1 MEALC
6 SAPKTVR
13 LTNIEKISF
22 DLNQVAAYPDS
33 GPGFVRVLLC
43 ILFIFILQPAG
54 AQVLQPA
61 TAQDHLPAASRITI
75 TVNDRPFQEVL
86 SIIEYKT
93 SFTFAYSTELIQHQ
107 KNVSLT
113 ATDIALPDLLNLLLK
128 GTSLTYQI
136 IGRRIVLQAIL
147 PGNGTINGYV
157 TLSGYVKDARTG
169 ESLIGASVSL
179 TGTGKGTTSN
189 NYGFYSITIPVSAIP
204 GSDSIRIETSYVGY
218 KSVLK
223 AVDAHGDHALSFPL
237 EHNDGQE
244 QIYQF
249 TVANDKREDNIKK
262 NQAGLIDMSTEM
274 IAAAPSANGAGD
286 VISSIEMLP
295 GVQAGIDGTP
305 GYFVRGGSEGQ
316 NLILLDDAT
325 LYNPSH
331 IFGLVGVFNP
341 DAIKRVSLMKG
352 GFPASYGDRL
362 SSVLDVVMKDGS
374 NQQSGG
380 IVDMG
385 SVSSGATLYGPIQPG
400 KSSFLVSARR
410 STTDLL
416 LRPFLHQ
423 NYLSNY
429 YFYDVNAKLNFT
441 LTPKD
446 RLLLSFY
453 SGRDNNTYASDST
466 NTTGINYSMNFG
478 NTAFTLRWNHQFS
491 GKLFSSTSLEY
502 DHYHQFL
509 SAAQQGYFAQLYSG
523 IRDLDA
529 KTNLTYYFSPSH
541 KISAGADYLYQTVS
555 PASFSGQI
563 TAADS
568 SGGIGRI
575 GGPVGI
581 IPAGIPPKTATRL
594 AVYAGDEMKFGS
606 RFQISAGVRVP
617 YYFKPGV
624 QYLNIEPR
632 LSFLYMIDP
641 ATSIKLSYSDMHQYI
656 HLVQSYNASFPAEIW
671 IGSSNIV
678 RPEASQEIS
687 AGIFKNFKENV
698 FQTSVEFYYRR
709 MENQL
714 LFGGGTTPTIDN
726 NIENEL
732 IFGKGWSYGAELFIR
747 KNRGKWTGW
756 LAYSFSYAWQH
767 FDSLN
772 LGQTFPWAYDRRQ
785 MVDLSTAYAIT
796 SHWKVSANFFIASGR
811 AFTLDTD
818 TTGLVPGGNPL
829 FPPNHGMGRG
839 PGRGRNQQDSV
850 SSFGVKADNY
860 RLSPYNRLDL
870 SIRYRKTRNLRRRV
884 LETEW
889 IFSVY
894 NVYARSNNSFV
905 YRTIDPT
912 TGSII
917 AKQVP
922 FIPVIP
928 SITYSLKF

>member
-1 MEALC
+1 LIYR
-6 SAPKTVR
+6 R
-13 LTNIEKISF
+13 LYSFTPEKISS
-22 DLNQVAAYPDS
+22 DLNQATAYPDS
-33 GPGFVRVLLC
+33 GPGFIPVLLC
-43 ILFIFILQPAG
+43 ILSIFMLR
-54 AQVLQPA
+54 PA
-61 TAQDHLPAASRITI
+61 TAQDSIPQASRITI
-75 TVNDRPFQEVL
+75 TVKNRPFQEVL
-86 SIIEYKT
+86 SIIELKT
-93 SFTFAYSTELIQHQ
+93 SFTFAYSTELVLHQ

-113 ATDIALPDLLNLLLK
+113 ATDMALPDLLSMLLK
-128 GTSLTYQI
+128 ETSLTYQI
-136 IGRRIVLQAIL
+136 IGSRIVLQGPVL
-147 PGNGTINGYV
+147 PASITF
-157 TLSGYVKDARTG
+157 SGYVKDARTG
-169 ESLIGASVSL
+169 ELLIGASVSL
-179 TGTGKGTTSN
+179 PGTGTGTISN
-189 NYGFYSITIPVSAIP
+189 NYGFYSITIPA
-204 GSDSIRIETSYVGY
+204 SDSTALEASYVGY
-218 KSVLK
+218 KSMVK
-223 AVDAHGDHALSFPL
+223 PVEAHGALALSFLL

-244 QIYQF
+244 QINTF
-249 TVANDKREDNIKK
+249 TIANDKREDNVKK
-262 NQAGLIDMSTEM
+262 NQAGLIDLSTDM
-274 IAAAPSANGAGD
+274 IAAAPSANGVGD

-316 NLILLDDAT
+316 NLFLLDDAT

-341 DAIKRVSLMKG
+341 DAIKRVSLMKS
-352 GFPASYGDRL
+352 GFPAAYGDRL

-374 NQQSGG
+374 NQQFGG

-385 SVSSGATLYGPIQPG
+385 SISSGATLYGPIQPG

-423 NYLSNY
+423 NYFSNY

-441 LTPKD
+441 LSPKD
-446 RLLLSFY
+446 RVLLSFY
-453 SGRDNNTYASDST
+453 SGRDNNSYASDST
-466 NTTGINYSMNFG
+466 NITGINYLMNFG
-478 NTAFTLRWNHQFS
+478 NTAFTVRWNHLYS

-509 SAAQQGYFAQLYSG
+509 SATQEGYLAQLYSG

-529 KTNLTYYFSPSH
+529 KTNLTYYLSPAH
-541 KISAGADYLYQTVS
+541 KISAGADYLYQTVY
-555 PASFSGQI
+555 PATFSGQI

-568 SGGIGRI
+568 SGGTGGGGGGGGTGGTGGIG
-575 GGPVGI
+575 GI

-594 AVYAGDEMKFGS
+594 AVYGGDEIKFGS
-606 RFQISAGVRVP
+606 RFQVNIGVRVP

-632 LSFLYMIDP
+632 LSFLYLIDP
-641 ATSIKLSYSDMHQYI
+641 TTSVKLSYTDMHQYI
-656 HLVQSYNASFPAEIW
+656 HLVQSYNSSFPAEIW
-671 IGSSNIV
+671 IGSSHIV
-678 RPEASQEIS
+678 RPEASHEIS
-687 AGIFKNFKENV
+687 AGLFKNFKENV
-698 FQTSVEFYYRR
+698 FQTSLEFYYRR

-732 IFGKGWSYGAELFIR
+732 IFGKGWSYGAEFFVR

-772 LGQTFPWAYDRRQ
+772 LGQSFPWAYDRRH

-796 SHWKVSANFFIASGR
+796 SHWRVSANFFLASGR

-829 FPPNHGMGRG
+829 YPNHGRGRAL
-839 PGRGRNQQDSV
+839 GRGRNQQDSV
-850 SSFGVKADNY
+850 SSFGTKADNY

-870 SIRYRKTRNLRRRV
+870 SIRYLKTRNWGRRV

-889 IFSVY
+889 IFAVY
-894 NVYARSNNSFV
+894 NVYARANNSFV
-905 YRTIDPT
+905 YRTIDPA
-912 TGSII
+912 TGNIV

>member
-1 MEALC
+1 LGF
-6 SAPKTVR
+6 SAFVWLWP
-13 LTNIEKISF
+13 EKICS

-33 GPGFVRVLLC
+33 RSDFVRVLLC
-43 ILFIFILQPAG
+43 TLFIF
-54 AQVLQPA
+54 VLQPA
-61 TAQDHLPAASRITI
+61 AAQHNFPPASRITI
-75 TVNDRPFQEVL
+75 TVKNRPFQEVL
-86 SIIEYKT
+86 SIIEFKT
-93 SFTFAYSTELIQHQ
+93 SFTFAYSTEIVQHQ

-113 ATDIALPDLLNLLLK
+113 ATDMALPDLLSMLLK

-136 IGRRIVLQAIL
+136 IGRRIVLQGGVL
-147 PGNGTINGYV
+147 PVSI

-169 ESLIGASVSL
+169 ELLIGASVSL
-179 TGTGKGTTSN
+179 PGTGTGTISN
-189 NYGFYSITIPVSAIP
+189 NYGFYSITIPW
-204 GSDSIRIETSYVGY
+204 SDSMQLETSFVGY
-218 KSVLK
+218 KSMVKQVAL
-223 AVDAHGDHALSFPL
+223 HGDLDLSFSL
-237 EHNDGQE
+237 EHNDAQE
-244 QIYQF
+244 QINTF
-249 TVANDKREDNIKK
+249 TIANDKREDNVKR

-274 IAAAPSANGAGD
+274 IAAAPSANGTGD

-341 DAIKRVSLMKG
+341 DAIKRVTLMKS

-466 NTTGINYSMNFG
+466 NVTGINYSMNFG
-478 NTAFTLRWNHQFS
+478 NTAFTLRWNHQIS

-509 SAAQQGYFAQLYSG
+509 SATQEGYFAQLYSG

-529 KTNLTYYFSPSH
+529 KTNLTYYFSSAH
-541 KISAGADYLYQTVS
+541 KISAGADYLYQTVY
-555 PASFSGQI
+555 PASFSGQV
-563 TAADS
+563 TS
-568 SGGIGRI
+568 PNRPGGNIPGFPPNPSR
-575 GGPVGI
+575 GI
-581 IPAGIPPKTATRL
+581 IPAGIPPKSATRL
-594 AVYAGDEMKFGS
+594 ALYAGDEMKIGS
-606 RFQISAGVRVP
+606 RFQITAGVRVP

-641 ATSIKLSYSDMHQYI
+641 ATSIKLSYSEMHQYI

-671 IGSSNIV
+671 IGSSNIA
-678 RPEASQEIS
+678 RPEASHEIS
-687 AGIFKNFKENV
+687 AGIFKNFKESV
-698 FQTSVEFYYRR
+698 FQTSLEFYYRR

-732 IFGKGWSYGAELFIR
+732 IFGKGWSYGAEFLVR

-756 LAYSFSYAWQH
+756 LAYTFSYAWQH

-796 SHWKVSANFFIASGR
+796 GHWKVSANFFIASGR

-829 FPPNHGMGRG
+829 FQKPGMGPSMRRG
-839 PGRGRNQQDSV
+839 GNHPDSL
-850 SSFGVKADNY
+850 SPFGVKADNY

-870 SIRYRKTRNLRRRV
+870 SIRYRKTGNWGRRV

-889 IFSVY
+889 IFAVY
-894 NVYARSNNSFV
+894 NVYARANNSFV
-905 YRTIDPT
+905 YRTIDPA
-912 TGSII
+912 TGNII

-928 SITYSLKF
+928 SVTYSLKF